1 MTVSG
6 SLRLLA
12 VVLAALLWPAGASQ
26 AADDPF
32 PIDAEAHLVQVQGR
46 ALWAKD
52 VHKRLPPASLT
63 KIMTALLVLESG
75 QFDAVVTVSRSAAG
89 QGGSRLGLKAGDRLR
104 VEDLLT
110 ATLVR
115 SANDACRALAEHE
128 AGSEARFV
136 ARMNRRARELGLQD
150 TRFANAC
157 GWDAPGHYASASDL
171 ALLTETALRFPAF
184 AARVA
189 MSEARVQTVD
199 GRREFHVR
207 NTNLM
212 VGRLPDVVGVKS
224 GFTRRAG
231 RCVIVLAERGG
242 VRVLVVL
249 LNAFNRWWDA
259 YGLVERAF
267 AQASG
272 GS

>member
-1 MTVSG
+1 VTVFG

-12 VVLAALLWPAGASQ
+12 VLLVTLPWPAGASQ
-26 AADDPF
+26 PVDEPF
-32 PIDAEAHLVQVQGR
+32 PVDAAAHLVQLRGR
-46 ALWAKD
+46 TLWAKEPQ
-52 VHKRLPPASLT
+52 KRLPPASLT

-75 QFDAVVTVSRSAAG
+75 QLGADVTVSRSAAA
-89 QGGSRLGLKAGDRLR
+89 QGGSRIGLKPGDRLR

-128 AGSEARFV
+128 AGSETQFV
-136 ARMNRRARELGLQD
+136 ARMNQRARELGLRD

-157 GWDAPGHYASASDL
+157 GWDAPSHYASASDL
-171 ALLTETALRFPAF
+171 ALLTETALHFPAF

-189 MSEARVQTVD
+189 MPEAHIRTAD

-207 NTNLM
+207 NTNLL
-212 VGRLPDVVGVKS
+212 VGYLPGAVGVKS
-224 GFTRRAG
+224 GFTRGAG
-231 RCVIVLAERGG
+231 RCVIVLAEREG

-259 YGLVERAF
+259 LGLVERAF